1 MAELYNAPKIYD
13 DILVTY
19 DGDLLAIQR
28 SAIGFGEGSSE
39 AIRQTGPFF
48 FEPPIQDSFPWAK
61 YQDKTPEHQLFG
73 YVRQGGR
80 ARNIYYLTNGTFTD
94 MDPLDS
100 SLIRKTYLGGH
111 VYEIDEIE
119 VAVLTAAGFGSS
131 IVEK

>member
-13 DILVTY
+13 DLLVTY

-28 SAIGFGEGSSE
+28 SAAGFGEGASI

-61 YQDKTPEHQLFG
+61 YQETSIDHQLFG

-80 ARNIYYLTNGTFTD
+80 ARNLYYLVNGTFTD
-94 MDPLDS
+94 VDPLDS
-100 SLIRKTYLGGH
+100 TVVNKVYLGGH
-111 VYEIDEIE
+111 VYEISEDE
-119 VAVLTAAGFGSS
+119 VAILTAAGFGAN